1 MYDLNAARKAANLN
15 VAQQLQS
22 KVNVNQADTTVIA
35 GVGKASGS
43 KTYLGNLQPLIIQH
57 TAGTA
62 AEIIKIGDP
71 FDAVRVAN
79 GIGATSEYSDTTAST
94 WTAAVLAQFAIA
106 GFTIREINYQ
116 VDSATQFSQPL
127 RYMSADMSKSTGG
140 KNLAGMVKS
149 QQRSVDQNTLI
160 RTIEFT
166 GADGQLVID
175 TFNALFLTV
184 ASERTVT
191 LTVTPG
197 ASVEQ

>member
-1 MYDLNAARKAANLN
+1 MYDPKMARKAANLN

-43 KTYLGNLQPLIIQH
+43 KTYLGNLQPIIIQH

-71 FDAVRVAN
+71 YDAIRVAN
-79 GIGATSEYSDTTAST
+79 GIGATTEYSDTTAST
-94 WTAAVLAQFAIA
+94 WSAAILAQFAVA

-116 VDSATQFSQPL
+116 VDNATQFSQPM

-140 KNLAGMVKS
+140 KNLAGTVKS

-160 RTIEFT
+160 RTLSFDGPE
-166 GADGQLVID
+166 GQLVVD
-175 TFNALFLTV
+175 VFNAVFLTV
-184 ASERTVT
+184 AAGRTVT
-191 LTVTPG
+191 LTITPG
-197 ASVEQ
+197 AAVEQ